1 MEKEQQGTLYPE
13 DRGHLVELLNM
24 SLQDL
29 WNLAYQLGY
38 EDGFN
43 QASSQQDQS
52 GTPPAG

>member
-1 MEKEQQGTLYPE
+1 MEEEQQRPLCTE

-29 WNLAYQLGY
+29 WNLAYRLGF

>member
-1 MEKEQQGTLYPE
+1 MEEEQQGTLCPE

>member
-1 MEKEQQGTLYPE
+1 MEEEQQRPLCSE

-29 WNLAYQLGY
+29 WNLAYQLGF

-43 QASSQQDQS
+43 QASSQQEQS
-52 GTPPAG
+52 GQPPAG